1 MAMDRAERIGLGTAV
16 GGHALLLG
24 AFALGAFF
32 TADRITKPQPISVSL
47 VGEVA
52 DVSTAPDPVL
62 EEPAPAESAAEPALA
77 EPEPTPVMKVEKT
90 PEKPLPKVVEKPTPK
105 PTPKPMPKPLTK
117 QATVQPKPKAAS
129 QPKQAQPKQTEP
141 KPFSKSFEDAV
152 KGAGSNPK
160 PTTGTSP
167 KQGTVAR
174 KAGAEV
180 KREVNL
186 ALGPQIRDKIERCA
200 PTGLDIRQIETFV
213 TLSLE
218 PSGRLTDV
226 RVDKQTGINDN
237 NRPQA
242 EPLKRCIIQA
252 VRAASPFKG
261 LDPDYHDIWKTHAMR
276 LRATG

>member
-1 MAMDRAERIGLGTAV
+1 MAMDRAERIGFGTALC
-16 GGHALLLG
+16 GHALLLG

-62 EEPAPAESAAEPALA
+62 EEPAPAESAAEPTLA

>member
-1 MAMDRAERIGLGTAV
+1 MAMDRAERIGFGTAV

-52 DVSTAPDPVL
+52 DVSTAPDPVF
-62 EEPAPAESAAEPALA
+62 EEPAPAESAAEPASS

-90 PEKPLPKVVEKPTPK
+90 PEKPLTKAVEKPTPK
-105 PTPKPMPKPLTK
+105 PAPKPTPKPVQK
-117 QATVQPKPKAAS
+117 QAAVQPKPKQTTQS
-129 QPKQAQPKQTEP
+129 KQATP

-160 PTTGTSP
+160 PTAGTSP

-174 KAGAEV
+174 KAGKEV
-180 KREVNL
+180 QREVS
-186 ALGPQIRDKIERCA
+186 ARLGPQIQERVRRCA
-200 PTGLDIRQIETFV
+200 PTGLEVDQIITTV
-213 TLSLE
+213 TLELE
-218 PSGRLTDV
+218 PNGRLTNV
-226 RVDKQTGINDN
+226 SFRGQTGLTET

-242 EPLKRCIIQA
+242 EPLRDCILRSI
-252 VRAASPFKG
+252 RAASPYSG
-261 LDPDYHDIWKTHAMR
+261 LDPDYHDVWKTHSMR
-276 LRATG
+276 IKGRG

>member
-24 AFALGAFF
+24 AFALAGLF

-62 EEPAPAESAAEPALA
+62 EEPAPAESAAEPAPA

-105 PTPKPMPKPLTK
+105 PIPKPTPKPLTK

-218 PSGRLTDV
+218 PSGRVTDV